1 MQSHPFT
8 SDYSLVV
15 QADIFFGNIYYQRLR
30 HMVSDKFQVRTTGP
44 IDSVTQQPIKVTFQP
59 SFTPYPLTLSHMH
72 DHRAVSAMEAFA
84 LVKWSVTL
92 CLHTEH
98 RLSSMTDS
106 CTAPTSPRYPSNS
119 FACFTNTHM
128 RECRL
133 WCVARVAVL
142 LRPRLKH

>member
-1 MQSHPFT
+1 M
-8 SDYSLVV
+8 

-44 IDSVTQQPIKVTFQP
+44 IDSVTQQPIKVAFQP
-59 SFTPYPLTLSHMH
+59 SFTPHPLTLSHMH
-72 DHRAVSAMEAFA
+72 DHRVVSAMEAFA

-92 CLHTEH
+92 CLHTVH

-106 CTAPTSPRYPSNS
+106 CTAPTSPRYSSNS
-119 FACFTNTHM
+119 FACITKAHM
-128 RECRL
+128 CECRL